1 MWTTIIVKCMTM
13 SGQLLINSKC
23 KICSG
28 QAIVSCMLVC
38 HCLSWG
44 VAEEDCHCISTHPLN
59 VKSDEVHVYVSVCVD
74 VRL

>member
-13 SGQLLINSKC
+13 SGQLLINGKC

-38 HCLSWG
+38 QCLSWG
-44 VAEEDCHCISTHPLN
+44 VAEEDCHCISTLN
-59 VKSDEVHVYVSVCVD
+59 LSLIFPILK
-74 VRL
+74 RLVGLYIHQF